1 MLRERGRVL
10 LFAAALITALAVAG
24 CGRDDFQNDP
34 RPPVPAEVSV
44 KIATD
49 GVAVSPKEFGA
60 GLVNFT
66 VANLTTEP
74 GTLAIHGPVDADTNE
89 IPPAG
94 NERERHSRGPV
105 RLHGRARAAVRPER
119 PAAALGPG
127 DSALAADQPVED
139 RVHHQVEPGEADGV
153 T

>member
-1 MLRERGRVL
+1 MLRERGREL

-24 CGRDDFQNDP
+24 CGRDDFQNLP
-34 RPPVPAEVSV
+34 MPPVPAEVSV

-94 NERERHSRGPV
+94 NETLKVDMKTGSYEASVSGT
-105 RLHGRARAAVRPER
+105 AAAPFDFTVGPER
-119 PAAALGPG
+119 PSGQNDLLLP
-127 DSALAADQPVED
+127 
-139 RVHHQVEPGEADGV
+139 
-153 T
+153 